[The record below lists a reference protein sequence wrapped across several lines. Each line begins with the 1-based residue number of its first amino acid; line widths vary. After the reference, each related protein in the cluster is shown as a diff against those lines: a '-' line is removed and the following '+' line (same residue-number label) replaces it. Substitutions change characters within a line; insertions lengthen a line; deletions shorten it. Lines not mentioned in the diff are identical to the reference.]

1 MKLYTS
7 NYLSKSIS
15 VINYDKLILEKEI
28 KLEADICPH
37 HFCIE
42 KESNTMYLPSASDGV
57 LYVLD
62 IDTDKIV
69 DSVSIGGNLSQISM
83 CKEELFISNEDSN
96 SIYIVSK
103 NNLEPVGIIGVDN
116 MPHGFALD
124 KIDNRLYVPC
134 IDSIICIDIEKKSI
148 EKKIAMDL
156 KAWHIKVDSHKNYIY
171 TSTLDGKIVVL
182 DKLKLNI
189 HHIIDD
195 FLIPVEICINYNAG
209 LIYVAD
215 LGYKNIKILDYDNYK
230 LIGCIDIGGNPQG
243 LEISNDGK
251 YLFVTDT
258 FNNSVKIYDTSNNE
272 LIKEIKV
279 GKEPTTI
286 LFV

>member
-7 NYLSKSIS
+7 NYLSQSIS
-15 VINYDKLILEKEI
+15 VIDYDTLTLEKEI
-28 KLEADICPH
+28 RLEDNICPH

-42 KESNTMYLPSASDGV
+42 KEKNLMYLPSACDGV

-62 IDTDKIV
+62 IKTDEIV

-83 CKEELFISNEDSN
+83 YKNEIFIANEDSN
-96 SIYIVSK
+96 SVYIVDK
-103 NNLEPVGIIGVDN
+103 ENLQPIGMISVDN
-116 MPHGFALD
+116 MPHGFASD
-124 KIDNRLYVPC
+124 KVDNRLYVPC
-134 IDSIICIDIEKKSI
+134 IDSIICIDIDSTSI
-148 EKKIAMDL
+148 EKKISIDM
-156 KAWHIKVDSHKNYIY
+156 KAWHIKVDDKKNYIY

-182 DKLKLNI
+182 EKRKLNI
-189 HHIIDD
+189 EYVIDE
-195 FLIPVEICINYNAG
+195 FLIPVEICINYKNG

-215 LGYKNIKILDYDNYK
+215 LGYKTIKILNYDTYEMC
-230 LIGCIDIGGNPQG
+230 GCIDIKGNPQG
-243 LEISNDGK
+243 LEISKDGMR
-251 YLFVTDT
+251 LFVTDT
-258 FNNSVKIYDTSNNE
+258 FNNSVKVYDTSNNK

>member
-15 VINYDKLILEKEI
+15 VIDYDKLTLEKEI

-37 HFCIE
+37 HFCIDKE
-42 KESNTMYLPSASDGV
+42 KNIMYLPSASDGV

-62 IDTDKIV
+62 IKTDKIL

-83 CKEELFISNEDSN
+83 CKDELFIANEDSN
-96 SIYIVSK
+96 SIYIVNK
-103 NNLEPVGIIGVDN
+103 NNLQPIGMISVDN
-116 MPHGFALD
+116 MPHGFAFD

-134 IDSIICIDIEKKSI
+134 IDSIICIDIEKKLI
-148 EKKIAMDL
+148 EKKITVDL
-156 KAWHIKVDSHKNYIY
+156 KAWHIKVDNQKNYIY

-182 DKLKLNI
+182 DKRKLNI
-189 HHIIDD
+189 KHIIDN
-195 FLIPVEICINYNAG
+195 FLIPVEICINYKNG
-209 LIYVAD
+209 LLYIAD
-215 LGYKNIKILDYDNYK
+215 LGYKNIKILDYNNYE
-230 LIGCIDIGGNPQG
+230 ICGCIDTGGNPQG
-243 LEISNDGK
+243 LEISNDGN

-258 FNNSVKIYDTSNNE
+258 FNNSIKIYDTHNNE

-286 LFV
+286 IFV

>member
-15 VINYDKLILEKEI
+15 VIDYNKLVLEKEI

-37 HFCIE
+37 HFCID
-42 KESNTMYLPSASDGV
+42 KENNIMYLPSASDGV

-62 IDTDKIV
+62 IKTDKIV
-69 DSVSIGGNLSQISM
+69 DSISIGGNLSQISM
-83 CKEELFISNEDSN
+83 CKEELFIANEDSN
-96 SIYIVSK
+96 SIYIVNK
-103 NNLEPVGIIGVDN
+103 NNLEPIGIIGVDN
-116 MPHGFALD
+116 MPHGFAFD
-124 KIDNRLYVPC
+124 EIDNRLYVPC
-134 IDSIICIDIEKKSI
+134 IDSILCIDIDKKSI
-148 EKKIAMDL
+148 EKKIPMNL

-182 DKLKLNI
+182 DKLKLDI
-189 HHIIDD
+189 KHIIDD
-195 FLIPVEICINYNAG
+195 FLIPVEICINYNTG
-209 LIYVAD
+209 LVYVAD
-215 LGYKNIKILDYDNYK
+215 LGYKNIKILNYDDYTMC
-230 LIGCIDIGGNPQG
+230 GCINIGGNPQG
-243 LEISNDGK
+243 LEISKDGN

-258 FNNSVKIYDTSNNE
+258 FNNSVKIYDTYNNE